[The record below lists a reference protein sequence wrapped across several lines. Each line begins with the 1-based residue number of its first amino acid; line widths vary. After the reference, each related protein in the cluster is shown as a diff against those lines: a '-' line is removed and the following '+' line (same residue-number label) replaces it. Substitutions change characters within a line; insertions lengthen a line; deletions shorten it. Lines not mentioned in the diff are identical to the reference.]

1 MAQSV
6 GSRGVYEYI
15 TQYDSSGYNGYATID
30 CIVDH
35 WWDDPAKKPT
45 FMGTVN
51 SLCNNPNGSAHYVV
65 EAGKV
70 ACLIAPGLR
79 AWHVRSNDFQRVMP
93 GIYDI
98 NSHSIGIEC
107 NPRMTDGDIETL
119 CQLHA
124 DLWID
129 YGKVPIYGHKDFMAT
144 QCPGTYYDKLDYI
157 RARTEEIY
165 NDILN
170 GGTGAATEEEDD
182 VTKEEV
188 QAMIDARV
196 RTYETLDDL
205 PMGKDIVQRLIN
217 QGYLVGEGTNADG
230 KTILN
235 MTYDM
240 LRIICVLDR
249 AGAFKS
255 A

>member
-35 WWDDPAKKPT
+35 WWDEPAKKPT

-107 NPRMTDGDIETL
+107 NPRMTDDDIETL

-144 QCPGTYYDKLDYI
+144 QCPGTYYDRLDYI

-165 NDILN
+165 NDILS
-170 GGTGAATEEEDD
+170 GGTGAATEEDD
-182 VTKEEV
+182 DMGLTTEEV
-188 QAMIDARV
+188 AWVKAMYANSKAAEPDTWATTAIQSAVANGITDGERPRDAAKREEVAIMIDRA
-196 RTYETLDDL
+196 YAKLKAEL
-205 PMGKDIVQRLIN
+205 PKAQ
-217 QGYLVGEGTNADG
+217 
-230 KTILN
+230 
-235 MTYDM
+235 
-240 LRIICVLDR
+240 
-249 AGAFKS
+249 
-255 A
+255 

>member
-15 TQYDSSGYNGYATID
+15 TQYDSNSHNGYATID

-35 WWDDPAKKPT
+35 WWDDPAKKPS
-45 FMGTVN
+45 FMGTIN
-51 SLCNNPNGSAHYVV
+51 SLCNSPNGSAHYVV

-107 NPRMTDGDIETL
+107 NPRMTDDDIETL

-144 QCPGTYYDKLDYI
+144 ECPGTYYDKLDYI

-170 GGTGAATEEEDD
+170 GGTGAAIEEDD
-182 VTKEEV
+182 DMAIKDTPEWKWLETLYANAQKTEASNWAQVAIQQAVANGVTDGQRPQAPATREEV
-188 QAMIDARV
+188 AIMV
-196 RTYETLDDL
+196 
-205 PMGKDIVQRLIN
+205 
-217 QGYLVGEGTNADG
+217 
-230 KTILN
+230 
-235 MTYDM
+235 
-240 LRIICVLDR
+240 DR
-249 AGAFKS
+249 AFSKS
-255 A
+255 NANK

>member
-129 YGKVPIYGHKDFMAT
+129 YGKVPIYGHRDFMAT

-165 NDILN
+165 NDILS
-170 GGTGAATEEEDD
+170 GGTGAATEEDEIMSIFSSDEIAFIKQLYADSIKTTPSTWAKTDFDKAVAAGVTTGERPCD
-182 VTKEEV
+182 VCSREE
-188 QAMIDARV
+188 AAIMIARA
-196 RTYETLDDL
+196 T
-205 PMGKDIVQRLIN
+205 GKL
-217 QGYLVGEGTNADG
+217 G
-230 KTILN
+230 
-235 MTYDM
+235 
-240 LRIICVLDR
+240 
-249 AGAFKS
+249 
-255 A
+255 

>member
-15 TQYDSSGYNGYATID
+15 TQYDSGGYNGYATID

-51 SLCNNPNGSAHYVV
+51 SLCNDPNGSAHYVV

-107 NPRMTDGDIETL
+107 NPRMTDDDIETL

-144 QCPGTYYDKLDYI
+144 ECPGTYYDRLDYI

-165 NDILN
+165 NDILS
-170 GGTGAATEEEDD
+170 GGTGAAAEEDD
-182 VTKEEV
+182 DMAIKDTAEWKWLEQLYANAQKTEASNWAQAAMQQAVANGVTDGQRPQAPATREEV
-188 QAMIDARV
+188 AIMV
-196 RTYETLDDL
+196 
-205 PMGKDIVQRLIN
+205 
-217 QGYLVGEGTNADG
+217 
-230 KTILN
+230 
-235 MTYDM
+235 
-240 LRIICVLDR
+240 DR
-249 AGAFKS
+249 AFSKS
-255 A
+255 NANK

>member
-51 SLCNNPNGSAHYVV
+51 SLCNNPNGSANYVV

-107 NPRMTDGDIETL
+107 NPRMTDDDIETL

-124 DLWID
+124 DLRAQGLHGD
-129 YGKVPIYGHKDFMAT
+129 TM
-144 QCPGTYYDKLDYI
+144 PG
-157 RARTEEIY
+157 
-165 NDILN
+165 N
-170 GGTGAATEEEDD
+170 
-182 VTKEEV
+182 
-188 QAMIDARV
+188 
-196 RTYETLDDL
+196 
-205 PMGKDIVQRLIN
+205 
-217 QGYLVGEGTNADG
+217 
-230 KTILN
+230 
-235 MTYDM
+235 
-240 LRIICVLDR
+240 VL
-249 AGAFKS
+249 
-255 A
+255 

>member
-15 TQYDSSGYNGYATID
+15 TQYDSGGYNGYATID

-107 NPRMTDGDIETL
+107 NPRMTDDDIETL

-170 GGTGAATEEEDD
+170 GGTGAATEEDD
-182 VTKEEV
+182 DMAIKDTPEWKWLEQLYANSQKTEASNWAQAAMQQAVANGVTDGQRPQAPATREEV
-188 QAMIDARV
+188 AIMV
-196 RTYETLDDL
+196 
-205 PMGKDIVQRLIN
+205 
-217 QGYLVGEGTNADG
+217 
-230 KTILN
+230 
-235 MTYDM
+235 
-240 LRIICVLDR
+240 DR
-249 AGAFKS
+249 AFNKS
-255 A
+255 NANK